1 MGSAELDVCE
11 CGQGQRFAT
20 EDSTRKLHE
29 VLILGVIKWVQSIAF
44 LATTAPLLFN
54 QGTNFSSL
62 SLASCARMFTFV
74 PMGSLSLPP
83 SFPLSPSLLL
93 SPPPSLPLY
102 LAIHSSM
109 CLCLSRTL
117 GQSKPTNKMLLP
129 EDTRARLVDRAGDAS
144 LAPTSASTS
153 IAWEKRGSRA
163 PRSTSG
169 VSAPSAPR
177 SPRPPLPFPD
187 ALPVMVSR
195 TPSP

>member
-29 VLILGVIKWVQSIAF
+29 VLILGVIKWVQSLAF

-83 SFPLSPSLLL
+83 SFPLSLPLSSSPSL
-93 SPPPSLPLY
+93 PPSLSISL
-102 LAIHSSM
+102 SM

-177 SPRPPLPFPD
+177 SPRPPLPFLD

>member
-1 MGSAELDVCE
+1 MGAIPS
-11 CGQGQRFAT
+11 
-20 EDSTRKLHE
+20 
-29 VLILGVIKWVQSIAF
+29 ILGDDRAVALQPGHELLVSLLGLLCADVHVC
-44 LATTAPLLFN
+44 AHGVPLSPSLL
-54 QGTNFSSL
+54 SS
-62 SLASCARMFTFV
+62 
-74 PMGSLSLPP
+74 
-83 SFPLSPSLLL
+83 LSPSLLL
-93 SPPPSLPLY
+93 SLPPSLPLY

-177 SPRPPLPFPD
+177 SPRPPLPFLD